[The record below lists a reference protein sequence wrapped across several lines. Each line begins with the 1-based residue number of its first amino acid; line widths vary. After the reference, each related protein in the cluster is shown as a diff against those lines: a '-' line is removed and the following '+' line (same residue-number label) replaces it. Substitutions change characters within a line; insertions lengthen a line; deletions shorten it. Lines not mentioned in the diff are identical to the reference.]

1 MLAHI
6 NPFPNTNE
14 DEEKQKKCK
23 SASDTLAYIDSI
35 SANNPDIII
44 SVGANNP
51 DIIRVGASNGGS
63 YRKKKYYKDINSSL
77 LPTLKQHRI
86 KRFTTLKKL
95 NKNKKNLFTSKTKKL
110 L

>member
-35 SANNPDIII
+35 SANNL
-44 SVGANNP
+44 
-51 DIIRVGASNGGS
+51 GGLTRGGG